1 MSRFKKQVVSCKGST
16 VKGRFNAMD
25 KQDKASARLLALAK
39 GTPTIQPLSLQAQ
52 LNVKTTS
59 VETLNLEETPRF
71 VSSSLHWTPNNSVRL
86 A

>member
-39 GTPTIQPLSLQAQ
+39 STPTIQPLSLQAQ
-52 LNVKTTS
+52 LTVKTT